1 MALLTRVFACVLPGR
16 CGLVRGRGGT
26 AAQSGRNAQER
37 TGSSVEALLAESVAG
52 QISWRAVCGGVAHY
66 NKGLRAHR
74 RLRGSYQPPN
84 FSRSTS
90 FPPHNLSLSLS
101 YLSLSLSIAETKRGA
116 TFLPSQT
123 DRNLEGM
130 MAPLSAM

>member
-90 FPPHNLSLSLS
+90 FSPHNLSLSLS
-101 YLSLSLSIAETKRGA
+101 LFFLSFSVHRRD
-116 TFLPSQT
+116 QT
-123 DRNLEGM
+123 RSYFPPEPNG
-130 MAPLSAM
+130 P